1 MRKVYQ
7 KNFRK
12 FFCVLLFLTLFSF
25 VGKNRNYQTECVS
38 TDMEGYL
45 TMKIWDTKK
54 GEKYKSER
62 ARKDAIHAVLFS
74 GVAGSNGCTT
84 QAPMLN
90 KDESQYK
97 FSLIEKKF
105 FARGGKWATFT
116 RTATVAKTIPDSL
129 GPKKWKVYQVT
140 VLKKELRNYLEE
152 NKILNNLNNGF

>member
-1 MRKVYQ
+1 MSIINIK
-7 KNFRK
+7 KIAILASFIM
-12 FFCVLLFLTLFSF
+12 LLSSF
-25 VGKNRNYQTECVS
+25 GGSNRNYQTECVS

-45 TMKIWDTKK
+45 TIKIWDTKK

-105 FARGGKWATFT
+105 FARGGKWSTFT
-116 RTATVAKTIPDSL
+116 RTATITKTIPDSL

>member
-1 MRKVYQ
+1 MSLINIK
-7 KNFRK
+7 KIAILASFIM
-12 FFCVLLFLTLFSF
+12 LLSSF
-25 VGKNRNYQTECVS
+25 GGSNRNYQTECVS

-45 TMKIWDTKK
+45 TIKIWDTKK

-105 FARGGKWATFT
+105 FARGGKWSTFT
-116 RTATVAKTIPDSL
+116 RTATVTKTIPDSL
-129 GPKKWKVYQVT
+129 GQKKWKVYQVT